1 MNVNDLEKCCGC
13 GECKYICPTNAIS
26 YKKNNQ
32 GFLFPTIDEN
42 SCVNCSLCV
51 KRCTFNKEFISNEII
66 ASFAVKHKNE
76 EVRAQSRS
84 GGVFTALTDFVLKR
98 NGVVYGCVLQNF
110 DTAVHVRATN
120 SLERN
125 EFRKSKYIQSDNTN
139 IFEQIEKDVKDGL
152 YVVYSGTSCQVNAVK
167 DYLKDLDLSKVF
179 FVDVVCHG
187 VPSPKVWQDYLK
199 FVNKKNKKIKKV
211 EFRDKDKFGWASHY
225 ESVTYQDGQYFSSNV
240 FTTLFYS
247 HLILRK
253 DCFSCPYRH
262 VYHHSDVTIADC
274 WGIKQNNPE
283 FDDDKGVSLVILNS
297 EKGRNLFESVK
308 NDLNV
313 LQININDFLQPPLK
327 DNWQM
332 PQEWKDFWEYYNN
345 HSFKKIIKKY
355 IPKPKK
361 ISFWRKVKIKCK
373 LILKKVKRK

>member
-1 MNVNDLEKCCGC
+1 MNVLNLEKCCGC
-13 GECKYICPTNAIS
+13 GECKCICPTNAIS

-199 FVNKKNKKIKKV
+199 FVNKKIKK
-211 EFRDKDKFGWASHY
+211 
-225 ESVTYQDGQYFSSNV
+225 
-240 FTTLFYS
+240 
-247 HLILRK
+247 
-253 DCFSCPYRH
+253 
-262 VYHHSDVTIADC
+262 
-274 WGIKQNNPE
+274 
-283 FDDDKGVSLVILNS
+283 
-297 EKGRNLFESVK
+297 
-308 NDLNV
+308 
-313 LQININDFLQPPLK
+313 
-327 DNWQM
+327 
-332 PQEWKDFWEYYNN
+332 
-345 HSFKKIIKKY
+345 
-355 IPKPKK
+355 
-361 ISFWRKVKIKCK
+361 
-373 LILKKVKRK
+373 